1 MKLDITTPAILFP
14 ALSLLTLAYTNK
26 FLALASIVRQL
37 SIEIG
42 NVKHDTDEHLILQ
55 INNLVARI
63 HLLRHIQ
70 TYGLLSIFCC
80 LISITFLYIEMGK
93 WGDVFFILSIVFMMI
108 SIALAIKETMMSG
121 KALEIQ
127 LKKIR

>member
-26 FLALASIVRQL
+26 FLALVSIVRQL
-37 SIEIG
+37 SIKIED
-42 NVKHDTDEHLILQ
+42 VKYGADKNLILQ
-55 INNLVARI
+55 INNLIVRI

-70 TYGLLSIFCC
+70 TYGFLSIFCC
-80 LISITFLYIEMGK
+80 LISITFLYIEMEK
-93 WGDVFFILSIVFMMI
+93 WRDIFFILSIVFMMV
-108 SIALAIKETMMSG
+108 SIALVIRETMMSG

-127 LKKIR
+127 LKKI